1 MKIGFAKT
9 KFFLLNSLF
18 IAAFFWACSE
28 SVEATNPLPQEDPIA
43 ASDTL
48 SPQPLVPSD
57 TENLVDP
64 SEVTKDTAAKD
75 SVVKD
80 TVAKETVEKESAV
93 EDTLTKD
100 TVTKD
105 TIFRHDTLIVYKDT
119 IYDTLY
125 DTLEY
130 RSFVYRSIGEK
141 IDTVIGISAIEC
153 SVDEEGRLACQK
165 KEASP
170 IFDCCSQKFDFWEF
184 VKYDSANVVV
194 ARIDTNTVY
203 IHITDTV
210 YADTLRLNKNIHI
223 YDTLLY
229 NYGDNRLTDYIP
241 PDHIDVASIAPFDSS
256 EMRAILDTLDFSNTD
271 EIKIAGVQS
280 KLTFNGLPVTSKE
293 SIDRFPHESAIKL
306 YRIIKWPEEREV
318 SEMFYTLEPADVT
331 SDTTVTWTLGYTYY
345 EKGIEKNDS
354 IQVTTFLKVEQDSK
368 QENLDVYLYSSP

>member
-64 SEVTKDTAAKD
+64 SEVTKDT
-75 SVVKD
+75 
-80 TVAKETVEKESAV
+80 
-93 EDTLTKD
+93 
-100 TVTKD
+100 
-105 TIFRHDTLIVYKDT
+105 IFRHDTLIVYKDT

-130 RSFVYRSIGEK
+130 RSFVYRSIGEN

-170 IFDCCSQKFDFWEF
+170 IFDCCSQKFDFWES
-184 VKYDSANVVV
+184 VENDSAIVVV

-241 PDHIDVASIAPFDSS
+241 PDHIDVASIAPFDST

-306 YRIIKWPEEREV
+306 YRIIKWPAEREV